1 MHYLCFWDFTPN
13 KFLLAILICAI
24 CAIKFGN
31 LSRLF
36 SNCAIYLLQSDFYES
51 VFSYLSSQ
59 INDLSKYSARK
70 FVSIVREVHGS
81 KLIIVECELKIFDY
95 NTAGLIE
102 TQSCHQNLVTVV
114 ETTSFGGNELILSS
128 SINEVKLW
136 DAFAVSTGPL
146 HTFEDCKAA
155 RFNQGV
161 KAPALRLEKSTALGA

>member
-81 KLIIVECELKIFDY
+81 KLIIVECVYIALKSLQI
-95 NTAGLIE
+95 L
-102 TQSCHQNLVTVV
+102 SCHGFKGVL
-114 ETTSFGGNELILSS
+114 
-128 SINEVKLW
+128 
-136 DAFAVSTGPL
+136 
-146 HTFEDCKAA
+146 KAPPRRCLA
-155 RFNQGV
+155 V
-161 KAPALRLEKSTALGA
+161 KAPSLRLGKLTALGA